1 MMVFYDNNSS
11 FMTLIC
17 AMISYIITIWICTTT
32 NDMHI
37 HSIIKDK
44 TISENLY
51 RDRDIF
57 WKRIDIYKDILD
69 ITGND
74 ILEDIDISN
83 NNKKEITKKIIY
95 WANTINKNCYMLSI
109 IGLGSEKEI
118 SKKLLIA
125 SNSLIDHTNR
135 FIKEDIIYSSIN
147 GDVNLHYFELYYKKR
162 DEIIKLCHMLT
173 ESMRAHCNI
182 FMNEFSRGYNI
193 PGFDPV
199 VSPKEIY

>member
-1 MMVFYDNNSS
+1 MMMLLDKESGFVS
-11 FMTLIC
+11 FVCTLISC
-17 AMISYIITIWICTTT
+17 IIAVWVCIKT
-32 NDMHI
+32 NNMLI

-44 TISENLY
+44 TISENLDRN
-51 RDRDIF
+51 RDVF
-57 WKRIDIYKDILD
+57 WKRIDIYKEILD

-74 ILEDIDISN
+74 ILEDIELSN
-83 NNKKEITKKIIY
+83 NNKKEITKKIVH

-125 SNSLIDHTNR
+125 SNSLIEHTNK

-147 GDVNLHYFELYYKKR
+147 GDVNIHYFELYYKKR
-162 DEIIKLCHMLT
+162 DEIIKLCNTLT

-199 VSPKEIY
+199 MSPKEIY